1 MLSTACNINNNAKLL
16 QQLKS
21 GFKRATNRNK
31 YQLKVK
37 IERLNQYWD
46 ALINPSFQGVNGIF
60 GLSFERKN
68 DRTENTGHFL
78 LKVEIKDCNVMNDE
92 L

>member
-37 IERLNQYWD
+37 IERLNQY
-46 ALINPSFQGVNGIF
+46 
-60 GLSFERKN
+60 
-68 DRTENTGHFL
+68 
-78 LKVEIKDCNVMNDE
+78 
-92 L
+92 